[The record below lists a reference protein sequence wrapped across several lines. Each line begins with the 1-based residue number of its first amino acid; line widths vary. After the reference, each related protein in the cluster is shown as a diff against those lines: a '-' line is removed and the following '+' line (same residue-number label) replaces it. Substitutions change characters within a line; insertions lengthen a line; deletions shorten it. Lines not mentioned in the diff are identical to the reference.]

1 MNNQVLV
8 GVKVPIL
15 LKMVERMSSPQHVWQ
30 VIKAEHVLYL
40 CSVLRQKVFL
50 AIEIPR
56 VIDHNR
62 CLMTEKSGVI
72 AVSSSS
78 QIKWDRLHL

>member
-1 MNNQVLV
+1 M
-8 GVKVPIL
+8 KVPIL
-15 LKMVERMSSPQHVWQ
+15 LKMVESMSRPQHIRQ
-30 VIKAEHVLYL
+30 VIKAQHVLYL
-40 CSVLRQKVFL
+40 RRVLRQEVFL

-62 CLMTEKSGVI
+62 CLMIEKSGVI
-72 AVSSSS
+72 TVSSSS

>member
-1 MNNQVLV
+1 MYNEVLV
-8 GVKVPIL
+8 GVKVPIF
-15 LKMVERMSSPQHVWQ
+15 LKMVESMSSPQHIRQ
-30 VIKAEHVLYL
+30 VIQAEHVLYL

-50 AIEIPR
+50 TVEIPR

-62 CLMTEKSGVI
+62 CLMIEKSGVI

-78 QIKWDRLHL
+78 QVEWDHLHL